1 MVTRPAM
8 PLRPSTRRTRASID
22 KRALLKSHPLFRSLG
37 ASAIERLGSRA
48 VTQVVKRGSTIFSKG
63 DAGNALFA
71 VCRGTVRI
79 SVPSADGRDAVFNLV
94 NAGEIFGEIA
104 LFDGQPRTATATA
117 STDCELMVIDRRDF
131 LPLLKS
137 KPELALKLIE
147 VLCARLRQTS
157 EQVEDTIFLDLPER
171 LAKVLLRLTEH
182 ESEAARKVTLTQRE
196 LSHIIGMSRESTN
209 KQLRAWESRNW
220 VRLERGGIAILQ
232 PDALARVVAQGS
244 QNGVV

>member
-1 MVTRPAM
+1 
-8 PLRPSTRRTRASID
+8 
-22 KRALLKSHPLFRSLG
+22 LLKSHPLFASLG
-37 ASAIERLGSRA
+37 ARAIERLGSRA
-48 VTQVVKRGSTIFSKG
+48 VTQRVKRGTTIFSKG
-63 DAGNALFA
+63 DAGSVLYAICCGA
-71 VCRGTVRI
+71 VRI
-79 SVPSADGRDAVFNLV
+79 SVPSADGRDAVFNLLT
-94 NAGEIFGEIA
+94 AGEVFGEIA
-104 LFDGQPRTATATA
+104 FFDGGPRTATATA

-137 KPELALKLIE
+137 KPELAFKLIE
-147 VLCARLRQTS
+147 VLCARLRRTS

-171 LAKVLLRLTEH
+171 LAKVLLRLTDRT
-182 ESEAARKVTLTQRE
+182 EAARKVTLTQRE

-244 QNGVV
+244 QNGVL